1 MDCLHP
7 PCSNAACTTCK
18 SCREPTCALST
29 CKQKPQALKPAELA
43 MFQSKDEYVCRSCR
57 NTTTLVKCS
66 DCKAMVREDWT
77 NKSSRKKDVKCYDC
91 LHPPCSNIACKTCK
105 VCRDPTCVSSD
116 CRKQP
121 KAIHAKEINVFT
133 SKAEFV
139 CQACLFPRCATCN
152 SEMSKKTKQNK
163 RKSDAWMNSRQQRTW
178 TCFECE
184 TRTNFHKQ

>member
-1 MDCLHP
+1 
-7 PCSNAACTTCK
+7 
-18 SCREPTCALST
+18 
-29 CKQKPQALKPAELA
+29 
-43 MFQSKDEYVCRSCR
+43 MFPNKNEYVCRSCR

-66 DCKAMVREDWT
+66 DCKAMVREDWA
-77 NKSSRKKDVKCYDC
+77 NKSCRKTDSSRSKVVKCMDC

-105 VCRDPTCVSSD
+105 VCRDPMCKSTD
-116 CRKQP
+116 YKQKP
-121 KAIHAKEINVFT
+121 TALNRTELAVFKDKT
-133 SKAEFV
+133 KYI

-184 TRTNFHKQ
+184 TRANFHKK